1 MSDPGLDAYQ
11 PAGASRAS
19 QYPRRGVVPIKD
31 RLAVAGVAVVLV
43 AVPGPSAAF
52 TIRWALTCERRT
64 ALLNVAGDALGLV
77 VQVLAAVVSLG
88 TVIERSAEVFTGL
101 KPAGGAYVV
110 WLGIQ
115 AILHRCPLA
124 ETAVAKLGALR
135 PLRALT
141 PP

>member
-1 MSDPGLDAYQ
+1 M
-11 PAGASRAS
+11 PAFTTQKTRRAELATPAVQS
-19 QYPRRGVVPIKD
+19 P
-31 RLAVAGVAVVLV
+31 LAVEKFKL
-43 AVPGPSAAF
+43 F
-52 TIRWALTCERRT
+52 
-64 ALLNVAGDALGLV
+64 LNAD
-77 VQVLAAVVSLG
+77 LAAVVGLG

-124 ETAVAKLGALR
+124 ETAVVKLGALR